1 MRKLTLCAAVV
12 LMAGLG
18 GCSKA
23 EWLETYNAV
32 VETTGTLALDPDGS
46 LVGDRKLE
54 NSYQGTYSAFYKDFS
69 GVETIFGGTSTETR
83 TLRIE
88 AVAQGESGNLEI
100 RWQKGDQSE
109 VLGEGESFIQT
120 IECEAGTNLIE
131 IDAKHFT
138 GALELR
144 VQ

>member
-12 LMAGLG
+12 LLAGLG

-54 NSYQGTYSAFYKDFS
+54 DSYQGTYSAFYKDFS
-69 GVETIFGGTSTETR
+69 GVETIFGGTSIEAQ

-88 AVAQGESGNLEI
+88 AVAKGKVEIWRFAGKKGIKAKCLVKGN
-100 RWQKGDQSE
+100 R
-109 VLGEGESFIQT
+109 SFKRSSARRERI
-120 IECEAGTNLIE
+120 
-131 IDAKHFT
+131 
-138 GALELR
+138 
-144 VQ
+144 

>member
-12 LMAGLG
+12 LLAGLG

-32 VETTGTLALDPDGS
+32 VET
-46 LVGDRKLE
+46 
-54 NSYQGTYSAFYKDFS
+54 
-69 GVETIFGGTSTETR
+69 IFGGTSIEAR